1 MSIPRF
7 DVAQVAQLV
16 RDIAATEIVPRFRA
30 LAAHEVREKKP
41 GDLVTVADE
50 SAERALISALQAL
63 LPGSVAIGEEA
74 IAQEPELLRH
84 LEHAERPVWV
94 IDPVDGTVNF
104 ANGRPLF
111 AVLLALVVG
120 GRTIA
125 GWIHDPL
132 TGTMATAE
140 VGSGAW
146 DGDRRLR
153 VADPVL
159 PERMR
164 GQILPR
170 LFSHEG
176 QYQLRK
182 QGVVFHHDTEALRC
196 AGQEY
201 LRLVAGAWHFTGY
214 GRLRPWD
221 HAAGILVHQEAGGF
235 SAYLSDRTPYHV
247 GRGEG
252 PVMTAPSAECW
263 DALLSYLR
271 GFFKEGVTL

>member
-7 DVAQVAQLV
+7 DAAQVAQLV
-16 RDIAATEIVPRFRA
+16 RDIAATEIMPRFRA

-50 SAERALISALQAL
+50 AAEGALIPALQAL
-63 LPGSVAIGEEA
+63 LPGSIAIGEEA
-74 IAQEPELLRH
+74 IARDPDLLRH
-84 LEHAERPVWV
+84 LDHAERPVWL

-104 ANGRPLF
+104 AHGRPLF

-120 GRTIA
+120 GRTVA

-132 TGTMATAE
+132 TGTMAAAE
-140 VGSGAW
+140 SGSGAW
-146 DGDRRLR
+146 DGERRLS
-153 VADPVL
+153 VADPVP
-159 PERMR
+159 PELMR
-164 GQILPR
+164 GQIPPR

-176 QYQLRK
+176 QYELRK
-182 QGVVFHHDTEALRC
+182 RGIVFHHDPEALRC

-201 LRLVAGAWHFTGY
+201 LRLVTGAWHFTGY

-235 SAYLSDRTPYHV
+235 SAYLADRTPYHV
-247 GRGEG
+247 RRGEG

-263 DALLSYLR
+263 DALLAYLR
-271 GFFKEGVTL
+271 GFFKKGVT

>member
-1 MSIPRF
+1 MTVPRF
-7 DVAQVAQLV
+7 DAAQVAQLV
-16 RDIAATEIVPRFRA
+16 RDVAATEIVPRFRA

-41 GDLVTVADE
+41 GDFVTIADE
-50 SAERALISALQAL
+50 SAERALIPALQAL
-63 LPGSVAIGEEA
+63 LPGSIAIGEEA
-74 IAQEPELLRH
+74 IAAEPDLLRH
-84 LEHAERPVWV
+84 LEHADRPV
-94 IDPVDGTVNF
+94 
-104 ANGRPLF
+104 F

-120 GRTIA
+120 GRTVA

-132 TGTMATAE
+132 TGAMATAE
-140 VGSGAW
+140 SGSGAW

-153 VADPVL
+153 VADPVP

-176 QYQLRK
+176 QYDLRK
-182 QGVVFHHDTEALRC
+182 QGIVFHHDAEALRC

-201 LRLVAGAWHFTGY
+201 LRLLNGAWHFTGY

-221 HAAGILVHQEAGGF
+221 HAAGMLVHREAGGF

-247 GRGEG
+247 GRQEG

-263 DALLSYLR
+263 DALLAYLR
-271 GFFKEGVTL
+271 RFFKEGVNL

>member
-1 MSIPRF
+1 MTAPRF
-7 DVAQVAQLV
+7 DPAKVAELIRDVA
-16 RDIAATEIVPRFRA
+16 ASEIVPRFRA

-50 SAERALISALQAL
+50 SAERALTPALQAL
-63 LPGSVAIGEEA
+63 LPGSIAIGEEA
-74 IAQEPELLRH
+74 IAADPNLLQH
-84 LEHAERPVWV
+84 LEHVDRPVWV

-104 ANGRPLF
+104 AHGRPLF
-111 AVLLALVVG
+111 AVLIALVVG
-120 GRTIA
+120 GQTVA

-140 VGSGAW
+140 IGSGAW
-146 DGDRRLR
+146 DRGRRLK
-153 VADPVL
+153 VADPVP

-164 GQILPR
+164 GQILSR

-176 QYQLRK
+176 QYALRK
-182 QGVVFHHDTEALRC
+182 QGVVFHHDSEALRC

-201 LRLVAGAWHFTGY
+201 LRLLTGAWHFTGY

-221 HAAGILVHQEAGGF
+221 HAAGILVHREAGGF

-252 PVMTAPSAECW
+252 PVMMAPSAECW
-263 DALLSYLR
+263 DALLRYLR